1 MLMEKNSTVITF
13 ESCYCFGT
21 SQSECYHKSRKFFEH
36 LGLQGKWTRRPC
48 AQRKNGFFELMV
60 LLCRIESKCS
70 AMMFSDPSYYLEN
83 GIDSILWKDRFYR
96 PIEIERSSLSKKT
109 SSSSHDIKPL
119 LALISEGIEYYT
131 QLIKKLKNSST
142 VERAI

>member
-1 MLMEKNSTVITF
+1 M
-13 ESCYCFGT
+13 
-21 SQSECYHKSRKFFEH
+21 Q
-36 LGLQGKWTRRPC
+36 RPC
-48 AQRKNGFFELMV
+48 AQRKNGFFKFMDF
-60 LLCRIESKCS
+60 LCRIENKCS

-83 GIDSILWKDRFYR
+83 EIDSILWRDRFYR

-109 SSSSHDIKPL
+109 NPSSQDIKPL

-142 VERAI
+142 VERMAYVSTYL